1 MKNGKGQTNILDNPK
16 TYSYLYQNRKQP
28 HLHIRS
34 RFQLVRTFLH
44 FGVDFFA
51 LYAAPSFYRSCP
63 TVNTYSTDID
73 RRIFCISLFNKKVTT
88 EKSPKTTIQRFNS
101 WRCVSSL
108 ARFLSLFSKSS
119 FDFSIK
125 FFDDGCLFLLLD
137 RDCSQNLNFFETRK
151 IFFQRLN
158 HH

>member
-1 MKNGKGQTNILDNPK
+1 MTNILDNPK

-63 TVNTYSTDID
+63 TVNTYSTDIN
-73 RRIFCISLFNKKVTT
+73 RRIFCIPLFNKKFTT
-88 EKSPKTTIQRFNS
+88 EKIQKQLSSGSTHGGVCRVWHDSFRFFRRVRLIS
-101 WRCVSSL
+101 R
-108 ARFLSLFSKSS
+108 SS
-119 FDFSIK
+119 FLTTGACF
-125 FFDDGCLFLLLD
+125 
-137 RDCSQNLNFFETRK
+137 CSSTETVRR
-151 IFFQRLN
+151 I
-158 HH
+158 